1 MKQPKILS
9 NTEIAAFCRQTA
21 LIIKAGITPAEG
33 MDILIHDT
41 VSKEGKELLTQIGNA
56 CKQGEYFS
64 KALEQTGVF
73 PNYVIKLTALGE
85 ESGNLDTVLLSLAQ
99 YYEREE
105 AISESI
111 RSAVTCPLIMIVM
124 MLVVI
129 FVLIV
134 KVLPI
139 FRQVFVQLGAEMS
152 PLARTLL
159 QVGNTLSRYS
169 IVITILLFVLVAAC
183 MAFYRLPA
191 GRKKITAFLTRF
203 PLTKSF
209 YDKVAAGRF
218 ASGMYLA
225 FTSGMDTYQ
234 SLDMISEIVENK
246 AMADKIELCKKELL
260 QNSNLPE
267 ALAHAEI
274 FSNLYSR
281 MVAVG
286 FKSGSI
292 DAVMKQIAQNY
303 EKETD
308 KQMSRII
315 SIIEPTL
322 VILLSL
328 VVGII
333 LLSVLLPL
341 MGIMSSIG

>member
-1 MKQPKILS
+1 MKKQKLLS
-9 NTEIAAFCRQTA
+9 NAEIASFCRQA
-21 LIIKAGITPAEG
+21 AMIMQAGITPAEG

-41 VSKEGKELLTQIGNA
+41 ISKEGKELLQCIGDSCREGN
-56 CKQGEYFS
+56 YFYQ
-64 KALEQTGVF
+64 ALESAGVF
-73 PNYVIKLTALGE
+73 PDYVVRLTALGE
-85 ESGNLDTVLLSLAQ
+85 ESGNTDSVLLSLAQ

-105 AISESI
+105 SISESI
-111 RSAVTCPLIMIVM
+111 RSAVTYPLIMILM
-124 MLVVI
+124 MFVVI
-129 FVLIV
+129 LVLIM

-139 FRQVFVQLGAEMS
+139 FRQVFVQLGTEMS
-152 PLARTLL
+152 PLAQSLL
-159 QVGNTLSRYS
+159 HIGNTLSNYS
-169 IVITILLFVLVAAC
+169 IVFTVILFVIIGIGFF
-183 MAFYRLPA
+183 FYKTPS
-191 GRKKITAFLTRF
+191 GKKSAKRFFSHF
-203 PLTKSF
+203 PLTRGF

-234 SLDMISEIVENK
+234 SLDLISQIVENDD
-246 AMADKIELCKKELL
+246 MNQKIERCKQEIE
-260 QNSNLPE
+260 QHSDLPE
-267 ALAHAEI
+267 ALSKAEI

-286 FKSGSI
+286 FRSGSI
-292 DAVMKQIAQNY
+292 DVVMKQISKNY
-303 EKETD
+303 EDETD

-328 VVGII
+328 IVGVI

>member
-1 MKQPKILS
+1 MQ
-9 NTEIAAFCRQTA
+9 
-21 LIIKAGITPAEG
+21 
-33 MDILIHDT
+33 
-41 VSKEGKELLTQIGNA
+41 
-56 CKQGEYFS
+56 
-64 KALEQTGVF
+64 
-73 PNYVIKLTALGE
+73 
-85 ESGNLDTVLLSLAQ
+85 
-99 YYEREE
+99 
-105 AISESI
+105 
-111 RSAVTCPLIMIVM
+111 
-124 MLVVI
+124 
-129 FVLIV
+129 
-134 KVLPI
+134 
-139 FRQVFVQLGAEMS
+139 
-152 PLARTLL
+152 
-159 QVGNTLSRYS
+159 
-169 IVITILLFVLVAAC
+169 
-183 MAFYRLPA
+183 
-191 GRKKITAFLTRF
+191 
-203 PLTKSF
+203 
-209 YDKVAAGRF
+209 
-218 ASGMYLA
+218 
-225 FTSGMDTYQ
+225 
-234 SLDMISEIVENK
+234 
-246 AMADKIELCKKELL
+246 KELL

>member
-1 MKQPKILS
+1 MKKQKLLS
-9 NTEIAAFCRQTA
+9 NAEIASFCRQAA
-21 LIIKAGITPAEG
+21 LINQAGITPSEG

-41 VSKEGKELLTQIGNA
+41 ISKEGKELLQSIGDSCREGN
-56 CKQGEYFS
+56 YFYQ
-64 KALEQTGVF
+64 ALESTGVF
-73 PNYVIKLTALGE
+73 PDYVVRLTALGE
-85 ESGNLDTVLLSLAQ
+85 ESGNLDSVLLSLAQ

-105 AISESI
+105 SISESI
-111 RSAVTCPLIMIVM
+111 RSAVTYPLIMILM
-124 MLVVI
+124 MFVVI
-129 FVLIV
+129 LVLIM

-139 FRQVFVQLGAEMS
+139 FRQVFVQLGTEMS
-152 PLARTLL
+152 PLAQSLL
-159 QVGNTLSRYS
+159 HIGNTLSNYS
-169 IVITILLFVLVAAC
+169 IVFTVILFLIIGICFFL
-183 MAFYRLPA
+183 YKTPA
-191 GRKKITAFLTRF
+191 GKKSAKRFFSHF
-203 PLTKSF
+203 PLTRGF

-234 SLDMISEIVENK
+234 SLDLISQIVENDD
-246 AMADKIELCKKELL
+246 MNQKIEQCKQELD
-260 QNSNLPE
+260 QHSDLPE
-267 ALAHAEI
+267 ALSKANI

-286 FKSGSI
+286 FRSGSI
-292 DAVMKQIAQNY
+292 DVVMKQISKNY
-303 EKETD
+303 ENETD

-328 VVGII
+328 IVGTI

>member
-1 MKQPKILS
+1 MDKAQITILQEQIMERMDLSKQLSGEEIREMIDKQLMAEGKRRYLELAVREKIRKDIFHSIRQLGILQELIE
-9 NTEIAAFCRQTA
+9 NPEITEIMVNGTE
-21 LIIKAGITPAEG
+21 GIFIERF
-33 MDILIHDT
+33 
-41 VSKEGKELLTQIGNA
+41 GK
-56 CKQGEYFS
+56 
-64 KALEQTGVF
+64 LEQTDF
-73 PNYVIKLTALGE
+73 SF
-85 ESGNLDTVLLSLAQ
+85 ESA
-99 YYEREE
+99 
-105 AISESI
+105 
-111 RSAVTCPLIMIVM
+111 
-124 MLVVI
+124 
-129 FVLIV
+129 
-134 KVLPI
+134 
-139 FRQVFVQLGAEMS
+139 
-152 PLARTLL
+152 
-159 QVGNTLSRYS
+159 
-169 IVITILLFVLVAAC
+169 
-183 MAFYRLPA
+183 
-191 GRKKITAFLTRF
+191 ITAFLTRF